1 MLNDL
6 SYTTTL
12 PIEYPFTQQQQQI
25 ESSFTS
31 EEDKSF
37 SYPQSPSSHFNTSAL
52 DTYLP
57 SFLLQKEPTQQQQ
70 QQQSFM
76 YSKPKAKGA
85 NIVQVFLKGS
95 DKDKLAL
102 FNNKASNLHNEV
114 KSCVQFQPE
123 LAVSAMYQ
131 LIRNNI
137 CEFFNGSDNG
147 LSLELLKLFL
157 REFNEKQTDDFL
169 WALGDNYVYVSDDN
183 KSKVIDVILLLFCN
197 TKNKSKQVISLL
209 LSALYLLSKNKDM
222 FPDVRCVDLIHFI
235 INQKFD
241 YINEMLFKLILDYAR
256 QHKDDTH
263 KLFNIKHF
271 IIDKHSTNINKSA
284 SFKALQQ
291 LFAYVFKKQDTH
303 LFTPASPQNL
313 KEYLL
318 SCNIMQYD
326 PCKDEELTLLLL
338 SAAKQQTYSKD
349 LQDLAK
355 EHQLI
360 VNNIFTPFLIAKFA
374 KLSMD
379 KYAKFFVVETI
390 EHFPEDKLPDLI
402 QAIKPQFTSIST
414 DKQGTR
420 VIQAI
425 IKRCYT
431 LYCESHTSSQ
441 NNSNSNNSSSSNNN
455 NGSCCFHALICLLE
469 NISANIVELMTN
481 KLSAHIVLSMLQFQ
495 IPFVNDC
502 IYQVLASSFMK
513 IITNQYGCGRIRS
526 IFQLQLTQANY
537 CHYLIEKVVNES
549 NLQKIITDQY
559 GHYIILYLIS
569 EQPYTYYATCWN
581 KIIEFINSNFVGYAT
596 QKYSSSIIEK
606 CVEST
611 SLFAAQLQKYSVIKE
626 LAKDQIGV
634 YVLLAVIHSNEP
646 IVKDTK
652 RTLLKIVYKNKK
664 DVSATATG
672 QMLLKAIKKSEM
684 NNNYVTSSC

>member
-6 SYTTTL
+6 SYTTAL
-12 PIEYPFTQQQQQI
+12 PIEYPSTQQQQQI
-25 ESSFTS
+25 ESSFTT
-31 EEDKSF
+31 EEDKTS
-37 SYPQSPSSHFNTSAL
+37 SYPQSPSYHYDTSAL
-52 DTYLP
+52 DIYLP

-70 QQQSFM
+70 QQPFT
-76 YSKPKAKGA
+76 YSKSKAKGA

-95 DKDKLAL
+95 DKDKFAL
-102 FNNKASNLHNEV
+102 FKNKASNLHSEV

-137 CEFFNGSDNG
+137 CEFFNGSDDG

-169 WALGDNYVYVSDDN
+169 WALGDNYAHVSDDN

-222 FPDVRCVDLIHFI
+222 FPDVRCVDLIQFI

-271 IIDKHSTNINKSA
+271 IIDKYSTSINKSA
-284 SFKALQQ
+284 SFTALQT
-291 LFAYVFKKQDTH
+291 LFADVFKKQDTH
-303 LFTPASPQNL
+303 LFTTASPQNL

-318 SCNIMQYD
+318 SCNNMQYD
-326 PCKDEELTLLLL
+326 PYKDEELTLLLL

-355 EHQLI
+355 EHQVI

-431 LYCESHTSSQ
+431 LYCESH
-441 NNSNSNNSSSSNNN
+441 SNNSS
-455 NGSCCFHALICLLE
+455 CCFHTLICLLE

-481 KLSAHIVLSMLQFQ
+481 KLSAHIVLSMLKFQ

-513 IITNQYGCGRIRS
+513 IVTNQYGCGRIRD

-559 GHYIILYLIS
+559 GHYIILYLIG

-611 SLFAAQLQKYSVIKE
+611 SLFAAQLQKYSVVKE

-684 NNNYVTSSC
+684 NNNYITSSC

>member
-6 SYTTTL
+6 SYTTAL
-12 PIEYPFTQQQQQI
+12 PIEYPSTQQQQQI
-25 ESSFTS
+25 ESSFTT
-31 EEDKSF
+31 EEDKTS
-37 SYPQSPSSHFNTSAL
+37 SYPQSPSYHYDTSAL
-52 DTYLP
+52 DIYLP

-70 QQQSFM
+70 QQQPFT
-76 YSKPKAKGA
+76 YSKSKAKGA

-102 FNNKASNLHNEV
+102 FLNKASNLHSEV

-137 CEFFNGSDNG
+137 CEFFNGSDDG

-169 WALGDNYVYVSDDN
+169 WALGDNYAHVSDDN

-222 FPDVRCVDLIHFI
+222 FPDVRCVDLIQFI

-271 IIDKHSTNINKSA
+271 IIDKYSTSINKSA
-284 SFKALQQ
+284 SFTALQT
-291 LFAYVFKKQDTH
+291 LFADVFKKQDTH
-303 LFTPASPQNL
+303 LFTTASPQNL

-318 SCNIMQYD
+318 SCNNMQYD
-326 PCKDEELTLLLL
+326 PYKDEELTLLLL

-355 EHQLI
+355 EHQVI

-431 LYCESHTSSQ
+431 LYCESH
-441 NNSNSNNSSSSNNN
+441 SNNSS
-455 NGSCCFHALICLLE
+455 CCFHTLICLLE

-481 KLSAHIVLSMLQFQ
+481 KLSAHIVLSMLKFQ

-513 IITNQYGCGRIRS
+513 IVTNQYGCGRIRD

-559 GHYIILYLIS
+559 GHYIILYLIG

-611 SLFAAQLQKYSVIKE
+611 SLFAAQLQKYSVVKE

-684 NNNYVTSSC
+684 NNNYITSSC

>member
-1 MLNDL
+1 MLNEL
-6 SYTTTL
+6 LYNTNS
-12 PIEYPFTQQQQQI
+12 PIEHSKLFNAIPPCTSIIQQP
-25 ESSFTS
+25 EYSPTTEDNTSS
-31 EEDKSF
+31 
-37 SYPQSPSSHFNTSAL
+37 YLQSPLSSCDTSQL
-52 DTYLP
+52 DACLP
-57 SFLLQKEPTQQQQ
+57 SFLLQKEHTQQQQ
-70 QQQSFM
+70 PFIQC
-76 YSKPKAKGA
+76 KPKAKGA

-102 FNNKASNLHNEV
+102 LKNKERSIHADV
-114 KSCVQFQPE
+114 KSCIQFQPE

-131 LIRNNI
+131 LIRSNI
-137 CEFFNGSDNG
+137 CSFFDVSDEG

-157 REFNEKQTDDFL
+157 REFDEKKKDDFL
-169 WALGDNYVYVSDDN
+169 WVLGDNYANISDDN
-183 KSKVIDVILLLFCN
+183 KSKVIDMILLLFCN
-197 TKNKSKQVISLL
+197 TKNNSKQLISLL
-209 LSALYLLSKNKDM
+209 LSSLYLFSKNKDM
-222 FPDVRCVDLIHFI
+222 FPDVRCVDLMHFI

-241 YINEMLFKLILDYAR
+241 HINEMLFKLILDYAK
-256 QHKDDTH
+256 QHKDDTN

-271 IIDKHSTNINKSA
+271 IVDKYNNSINKSE

-291 LFAYVFKKQDTH
+291 LFADVFKKQDTH
-303 LFTPASPQNL
+303 LFTAAPPQNL

-318 SCNIMQYD
+318 SYNTVQYD
-326 PCKDEELTLLLL
+326 PYKDEELTALLL

-355 EHQLI
+355 ENQLI
-360 VNNIFTPFLIAKFA
+360 VNNVFTPFLIAKFA

-390 EHFPEDKLPDLI
+390 EHFPEDKLADLI
-402 QAIKPQFTSIST
+402 QTIKPQFASVSK

-420 VIQAI
+420 VIQSI

-431 LYCESHTSSQ
+431 LYCESHTSQSQ
-441 NNSNSNNSSSSNNN
+441 SNFNNSV
-455 NGSCCFHALICLLE
+455 HALICLLE
-469 NISANIVELMTN
+469 SISVNIVELMTN
-481 KLSAHIVLSMLQFQ
+481 KLSAHIVISLLKFQ

-502 IYQVLASSFMK
+502 LYQVLASSFMK
-513 IITNQYGCGRIRS
+513 IVTNQYGCGRIRD

-559 GHYIILYLIS
+559 GHYIILYLLGS
-569 EQPYTYYATCWN
+569 QPYTYYATCWN
-581 KIIEFINSNFVGYAT
+581 KIIEFINSNFIGYAT
-596 QKYSSSIIEK
+596 QKYSSSVIEK

-611 SLFAAQLQKYSVIKE
+611 GLFAEQLQKYSVVKE

-652 RTLLKIVYKNKK
+652 LTLLKIVYKNKK
-664 DVSATATG
+664 DVSATSTG
-672 QMLLKAIKKSEM
+672 QMLLKSIKKSEM
-684 NNNYVTSSC
+684 NNLITSSS

>member
-6 SYTTTL
+6 SYTTAL
-12 PIEYPFTQQQQQI
+12 PIEYPSTQQQQQI
-25 ESSFTS
+25 ESSFTT
-31 EEDKSF
+31 EEDKTS
-37 SYPQSPSSHFNTSAL
+37 SYPQSPSYHYDTSAL
-52 DTYLP
+52 DIYLP

-70 QQQSFM
+70 QQPFT
-76 YSKPKAKGA
+76 YSKSKAKGA

-95 DKDKLAL
+95 DKDKFAL
-102 FNNKASNLHNEV
+102 FKNKASNLHSEV

-137 CEFFNGSDNG
+137 CEFFNGSDDG

-169 WALGDNYVYVSDDN
+169 WALGDNYAHVSDDN

-222 FPDVRCVDLIHFI
+222 FPDVRCVDLIQFI

-271 IIDKHSTNINKSA
+271 IIDKYSTNINKSA
-284 SFKALQQ
+284 SFTALQT
-291 LFAYVFKKQDTH
+291 LFADVFKKQDTH
-303 LFTPASPQNL
+303 LFTTASPQNL

-318 SCNIMQYD
+318 SCNNMQYD
-326 PCKDEELTLLLL
+326 PYKDEELTLLLL

-355 EHQLI
+355 EHQVI

-431 LYCESHTSSQ
+431 LYCESH
-441 NNSNSNNSSSSNNN
+441 SNNSS
-455 NGSCCFHALICLLE
+455 CCFHTLICLLE

-481 KLSAHIVLSMLQFQ
+481 KLSAHIVLSMLKFQ

-513 IITNQYGCGRIRS
+513 IVTNQYGCGRIRD

-559 GHYIILYLIS
+559 GHYIILYLIG

-611 SLFAAQLQKYSVIKE
+611 SLFAAQLQKYSVVKE

-684 NNNYVTSSC
+684 NNNYITSSC

>member
-31 EEDKSF
+31 EEDKSS

-57 SFLLQKEPTQQQQ
+57 SFLLQKEPTPQQQ

-102 FNNKASNLHNEV
+102 FKNKASNLHNEV

-157 REFNEKQTDDFL
+157 KEFNEKQTDDFL
-169 WALGDNYVYVSDDN
+169 WALGDNYVHVSDDN
-183 KSKVIDVILLLFCN
+183 KSKVIDVILLLFCNN

-222 FPDVRCVDLIHFI
+222 FPYVRCVDLIQFI

-271 IIDKHSTNINKSA
+271 IIDKYSTNINKSA
-284 SFKALQQ
+284 SFTALQQ
-291 LFAYVFKKQDTH
+291 LFADVFKKQDTR
-303 LFTPASPQNL
+303 LFTTASPQNL

-318 SCNIMQYD
+318 SCNNMQYD
-326 PCKDEELTLLLL
+326 PYKDEELTLLLL

-390 EHFPEDKLPDLI
+390 EHFPEDKLPNLI

-431 LYCESHTSSQ
+431 LYCESHTSST
-441 NNSNSNNSSSSNNN
+441 NNNNNNNNNN

-469 NISANIVELMTN
+469 NISVNIVELMTN
-481 KLSAHIVLSMLQFQ
+481 KLSAHIVISMLKFQ
-495 IPFVNDC
+495 IPFINDC

-513 IITNQYGCGRIRS
+513 IVTNQYGCGRIRD

-549 NLQKIITDQY
+549 NLQRIITDQY

-569 EQPYTYYATCWN
+569 EQPYTYFATCWN
-581 KIIEFINSNFVGYAT
+581 KIIEFIDNNFVGYAT

-611 SLFAAQLQKYSVIKE
+611 SLFAAQLQKYSVVKE

-634 YVLLAVIHSNEP
+634 YVLLAVVHSNEP
-646 IVKDTK
+646 IVKDTQRK
-652 RTLLKIVYKNKK
+652 LLRIVYKNKK

>member
-6 SYTTTL
+6 SYTTAL
-12 PIEYPFTQQQQQI
+12 PIEYPSTQQQQQI
-25 ESSFTS
+25 ESSFTT
-31 EEDKSF
+31 EEDKTS
-37 SYPQSPSSHFNTSAL
+37 SYPQSPSYHYDTSAL
-52 DTYLP
+52 DIYLP

-70 QQQSFM
+70 QQQQQPFT
-76 YSKPKAKGA
+76 YSKSKAKGA
-85 NIVQVFLKGS
+85 NIVQVFLKSS

-102 FNNKASNLHNEV
+102 FKNKASNLHSEV

-137 CEFFNGSDNG
+137 CEFFNGSDDG

-169 WALGDNYVYVSDDN
+169 WALGDNYAHVSDDN

-222 FPDVRCVDLIHFI
+222 FPDVRCVDLIQFI

-271 IIDKHSTNINKSA
+271 IIDKYSTSINKSA
-284 SFKALQQ
+284 SFTALQT
-291 LFAYVFKKQDTH
+291 LFADVFKKQDTH
-303 LFTPASPQNL
+303 LFTTASPQNL

-318 SCNIMQYD
+318 SCNNMQYD
-326 PCKDEELTLLLL
+326 PYKDEELTLLLL

-355 EHQLI
+355 EHQVI

-431 LYCESHTSSQ
+431 LYCESH
-441 NNSNSNNSSSSNNN
+441 SNNSS
-455 NGSCCFHALICLLE
+455 CCFHTLICLLE

-481 KLSAHIVLSMLQFQ
+481 KLSAHIVLSMLKFQ

-513 IITNQYGCGRIRS
+513 IVTNQYGCGRIRD

-559 GHYIILYLIS
+559 GHYIILYLIG

-611 SLFAAQLQKYSVIKE
+611 SLFAAQLQKYSVVKE

-684 NNNYVTSSC
+684 NNNYITSSC

>member
-6 SYTTTL
+6 SYTTAL
-12 PIEYPFTQQQQQI
+12 PIEYPSTQQQQQI
-25 ESSFTS
+25 ESSFTT
-31 EEDKSF
+31 EEDKTS
-37 SYPQSPSSHFNTSAL
+37 SYPQSPSYHYDTSAL
-52 DTYLP
+52 DIYLP

-70 QQQSFM
+70 QQPFT
-76 YSKPKAKGA
+76 YSKSKAKGA

-102 FNNKASNLHNEV
+102 FLNKASNLHSEV

-137 CEFFNGSDNG
+137 CEFFNSSDDG

-157 REFNEKQTDDFL
+157 REFNEKQMDDFL
-169 WALGDNYVYVSDDN
+169 WALGDNYAHVSDDN

-222 FPDVRCVDLIHFI
+222 FPDVRCVDLIQFI

-271 IIDKHSTNINKSA
+271 IIDKYSTSINKSA
-284 SFKALQQ
+284 SFTALQT
-291 LFAYVFKKQDTH
+291 LFADVFKKQDTH
-303 LFTPASPQNL
+303 LFTTASPQNL

-318 SCNIMQYD
+318 SCNNMQYD
-326 PCKDEELTLLLL
+326 PYKDEELTLLLL

-355 EHQLI
+355 EHQVI

-390 EHFPEDKLPDLI
+390 EHFPDDKLPDLI

-431 LYCESHTSSQ
+431 LYCESH
-441 NNSNSNNSSSSNNN
+441 SNNSS
-455 NGSCCFHALICLLE
+455 CCFHTLICLLE
-469 NISANIVELMTN
+469 NISVNIVELMTN
-481 KLSAHIVLSMLQFQ
+481 KLSAHIVLSMLKFQ

-513 IITNQYGCGRIRS
+513 IVTNQYGCGRIRD

-559 GHYIILYLIS
+559 GHYIILYLIG

-611 SLFAAQLQKYSVIKE
+611 SLFAAQLQKYSVVKE

-684 NNNYVTSSC
+684 NNNYITSSC

>member
-6 SYTTTL
+6 SYTTAL
-12 PIEYPFTQQQQQI
+12 PIEYPSTQQQQQI
-25 ESSFTS
+25 ESSFTT
-31 EEDKSF
+31 EEDKTS
-37 SYPQSPSSHFNTSAL
+37 SYPQSPSYHYDTSAL
-52 DTYLP
+52 DIYLP

-70 QQQSFM
+70 QQPFT
-76 YSKPKAKGA
+76 YSKSKAKGA
-85 NIVQVFLKGS
+85 NIVQVFLKSS

-102 FNNKASNLHNEV
+102 FKNKASNLHSEV

-137 CEFFNGSDNG
+137 CEFFNGSDDG

-169 WALGDNYVYVSDDN
+169 WALGDNYAHVSDDN

-222 FPDVRCVDLIHFI
+222 FPDVRCVDLIQFI

-271 IIDKHSTNINKSA
+271 IIDKYSTSINKSA
-284 SFKALQQ
+284 SFTALQT
-291 LFAYVFKKQDTH
+291 LFADVFKKQDTH
-303 LFTPASPQNL
+303 LFTTASPQNL

-318 SCNIMQYD
+318 SCNNMQYD
-326 PCKDEELTLLLL
+326 PYKDEELTLLLL

-355 EHQLI
+355 EHQVI

-431 LYCESHTSSQ
+431 LYCESH
-441 NNSNSNNSSSSNNN
+441 SNNSS
-455 NGSCCFHALICLLE
+455 CCFHTLICLLE

-481 KLSAHIVLSMLQFQ
+481 KLSAHIVLSMLKFQ

-513 IITNQYGCGRIRS
+513 IVTNQYGCGRIRD

-559 GHYIILYLIS
+559 GHYIILYLIG

-611 SLFAAQLQKYSVIKE
+611 SLFAAQLQKYSVVKE

-684 NNNYVTSSC
+684 NNNYITSSC

>member
-6 SYTTTL
+6 SYTTAL
-12 PIEYPFTQQQQQI
+12 PIEYPSTQQQQQI
-25 ESSFTS
+25 ESSFTT
-31 EEDKSF
+31 EEDKTS
-37 SYPQSPSSHFNTSAL
+37 SYPQSPSYHYDTSAL
-52 DTYLP
+52 DIYLP

-70 QQQSFM
+70 QQPFT
-76 YSKPKAKGA
+76 YSKSKAKGA

-102 FNNKASNLHNEV
+102 FKNKASNLHSEV

-137 CEFFNGSDNG
+137 CEFFNGSDDG

-157 REFNEKQTDDFL
+157 REFNEKQMDDFL
-169 WALGDNYVYVSDDN
+169 WALGDNYAHVSDDN

-222 FPDVRCVDLIHFI
+222 FPDVRCVDLIQFI

-271 IIDKHSTNINKSA
+271 IIDKYSTNINKSA
-284 SFKALQQ
+284 SFTALQT
-291 LFAYVFKKQDTH
+291 LFADVFKKQDTH
-303 LFTPASPQNL
+303 LFTTASPQNL

-318 SCNIMQYD
+318 SCNNMQYD
-326 PCKDEELTLLLL
+326 PYKDEELTLLLL

-355 EHQLI
+355 EHQVI

-431 LYCESHTSSQ
+431 LYCESH
-441 NNSNSNNSSSSNNN
+441 SNNS
-455 NGSCCFHALICLLE
+455 SCCFHALICLLE

-481 KLSAHIVLSMLQFQ
+481 KLSAHIVLSMLKFQ

-513 IITNQYGCGRIRS
+513 IVTNQYGCGRIRD

-559 GHYIILYLIS
+559 GHYIILYLIG

-611 SLFAAQLQKYSVIKE
+611 SLFAAQLQKYSVVKE

-684 NNNYVTSSC
+684 NNNYITSSC

>member
-6 SYTTTL
+6 SYTTAL
-12 PIEYPFTQQQQQI
+12 PIEYPSTQQQQQI
-25 ESSFTS
+25 ESSFTT
-31 EEDKSF
+31 EEDKTS
-37 SYPQSPSSHFNTSAL
+37 SYPQSPSYHYDTSAL
-52 DTYLP
+52 DIYLP

-70 QQQSFM
+70 QQPFT
-76 YSKPKAKGA
+76 YSKSKAKGA

-95 DKDKLAL
+95 DKDKFAL
-102 FNNKASNLHNEV
+102 FKNKASNLHSEV

-137 CEFFNGSDNG
+137 CEFFNSSDDG

-157 REFNEKQTDDFL
+157 REFNEKQMDDFL
-169 WALGDNYVYVSDDN
+169 WALGDNYAHVSDDN

-222 FPDVRCVDLIHFI
+222 FPDVRCVDLIQFI

-271 IIDKHSTNINKSA
+271 IIDKYSTNINKSA
-284 SFKALQQ
+284 SFTALQT
-291 LFAYVFKKQDTH
+291 LFADVFKKQDTH
-303 LFTPASPQNL
+303 LFTTASPQNL

-318 SCNIMQYD
+318 SCNNMQYD
-326 PCKDEELTLLLL
+326 PYKDEELTLLLL

-355 EHQLI
+355 EHQVI

-431 LYCESHTSSQ
+431 LYCESH
-441 NNSNSNNSSSSNNN
+441 SNNS
-455 NGSCCFHALICLLE
+455 SCCFHALICLLE

-481 KLSAHIVLSMLQFQ
+481 KLSAHIVLSMLKFQ

-513 IITNQYGCGRIRS
+513 IVTNQYGCGRIRD

-559 GHYIILYLIS
+559 GHYIILYLIG

-611 SLFAAQLQKYSVIKE
+611 SLFAAQLQKYSVVKE

-684 NNNYVTSSC
+684 NNNYITSSC

>member
-6 SYTTTL
+6 SYTTAL
-12 PIEYPFTQQQQQI
+12 PIEYPSTQQQQQI
-25 ESSFTS
+25 ESSFTT
-31 EEDKSF
+31 EEDKTS
-37 SYPQSPSSHFNTSAL
+37 SYPQSPSYHYDTSAL
-52 DTYLP
+52 DIYLP

-70 QQQSFM
+70 QQPFT
-76 YSKPKAKGA
+76 YSKSKAKGA

-102 FNNKASNLHNEV
+102 FLNKASNLHSEV

-137 CEFFNGSDNG
+137 CEFFNSSDDG

-157 REFNEKQTDDFL
+157 REFNEKQMDDFL
-169 WALGDNYVYVSDDN
+169 WALGDNYAHVSDDN

-222 FPDVRCVDLIHFI
+222 FPDVRCVDLIQFI

-271 IIDKHSTNINKSA
+271 IIDKYSTSINKSA
-284 SFKALQQ
+284 SFTALQT
-291 LFAYVFKKQDTH
+291 LFADVFKKQDTH
-303 LFTPASPQNL
+303 LFTTASPQNL

-318 SCNIMQYD
+318 SCNNMQYD
-326 PCKDEELTLLLL
+326 PYKDEELTLLLL

-355 EHQLI
+355 EHQVI

-431 LYCESHTSSQ
+431 LYCESH
-441 NNSNSNNSSSSNNN
+441 SNNSS
-455 NGSCCFHALICLLE
+455 CCFHTLICLLE

-481 KLSAHIVLSMLQFQ
+481 KLSAHIVLSMLKFQ

-513 IITNQYGCGRIRS
+513 IVTNQYGCGRIRD

-559 GHYIILYLIS
+559 GHYIILYLIG

-611 SLFAAQLQKYSVIKE
+611 SLFAAQLQKYSVVKE

-684 NNNYVTSSC
+684 NNNYITSSC